1 MNLILSLF
9 LAVVITVAPT
19 QGSEDRAGI
28 FPVLAGSLGA
38 WMVLA
43 FLVSRWKNEIV
54 QNWWRRLWPLGILG
68 LHAYWC
74 LELQWQAGVASTLY
88 AMGLFLLGFLWCWW
102 LVLPA
107 PRWRNLWQRSA
118 MIVLP
123 LMLLVGASD
132 LLDCIPGYKNSMWVI
147 VASLS
152 LVIILPAFLLLIW
165 RTKPFAPHPR
175 AQSLTAPLVAAGI
188 KIKALRI
195 WPTGMRG
202 LVNAAALGFVPGLRW
217 IVITETLVQELS
229 EEELLAVIGHEAGH
243 LKRGHAWL
251 FLFCLVTASLW
262 SFVLQTQIF
271 AIDSTPDVF
280 GAVISIGLW
289 AAAFATLFLPTIRA
303 AERQADLDGAALSG
317 YPAMIA
323 ALSRTAELA
332 GLRPT
337 APDIIHRPIA
347 TRIAFLHAAQADP
360 AIAHQHHR
368 SLRRMRMFLVFLA
381 IVGLFLLFA
390 PSPQG
395 PNLSDLQTQ
404 FPELTPALAES
415 LENPSAPKLDTWLSG
430 RSEEERRELAI
441 ALLANLVAT
450 GAADDDALLP
460 RYRGYFSPFRTL
472 SLGKAE
478 LERNLLNIRVYAA
491 AIDPFLSDEELKRL
505 SQEIK
510 TLESQENL
518 EAEEYDTL
526 GCARWCLGDRVGAQA
541 AFNLAITSEN
551 QRKNP
556 DPRMLGLY
564 QRRLKAAENPNA
576 TLPLVRKVWY
586 KADWKLEPVQAIAPS
601 GRGQRLHPRRHLIPD
616 DSMQKQTVEKEERK

>member
-19 QGSEDRAGI
+19 QVSEDRAGI
-28 FPVLAGSLGA
+28 FPVLAGSLGT
-38 WMVLA
+38 WMLLA
-43 FLVSRWKNEIV
+43 FLVSRWENTSV
-54 QNWWRRLWPLGILG
+54 QNWWRRLWPMGTLG

-74 LELQWQAGVASTLY
+74 LELQWQAGVSSTLY
-88 AMGLFLLGFLWCWW
+88 AMGPFLLGFLWCWW
-102 LVLPA
+102 LILPA

-123 LMLLVGASD
+123 LVLLVGASD
-132 LLDCIPGYKNSMWVI
+132 LLDCIPGYKNSMWVF
-147 VASLS
+147 VASIS
-152 LVIILPAFLLLIW
+152 LVIILPVFLLLIW

-175 AQSLTAPLVAAGI
+175 AHSLTAPLAAAGI
-188 KIKALRI
+188 KINALRI

-217 IVITETLVQELS
+217 IVVTEPLVQELS
-229 EEELLAVIGHEAGH
+229 DEELLAVIGHEAGH
-243 LKRGHAWL
+243 LKHGHAWL
-251 FLFCLVTASLW
+251 FLLCLVTASLW
-262 SFVLQTQIF
+262 SFLLQTQVFEIDAVQDIF
-271 AIDSTPDVF
+271 GVVTSL
-280 GAVISIGLW
+280 GLW
-289 AAAFATLFLPTIRA
+289 ALAFAPLFLPTIRA

-332 GLRPT
+332 GIRPT
-337 APDIIHRPIA
+337 APDVIHRPIA

-381 IVGLFLLFA
+381 IAGFFLLFA
-390 PSPQG
+390 PSPQPSKPG
-395 PNLSDLQTQ
+395 DLLIQ
-404 FPELTPALAES
+404 FPELAPALAES
-415 LENPSAPKLDTWLSG
+415 LENPRAPKLDSWLSG
-430 RSEEERRELAI
+430 RSEEERRDLAV

-472 SLGKAE
+472 SLGNAE

-491 AIDPFLSDEELKRL
+491 AIDPFLSDEELERL
-505 SQEIK
+505 PQEVK
-510 TLESQENL
+510 NLEGQENL
-518 EAEEYDTL
+518 QAEEYDTL

-551 QRKNP
+551 QRKTP
-556 DPRMLGLY
+556 DPRMLELY
-564 QRRLKAAENPNA
+564 QRRLKSAENLNG
-576 TLPLVRKVWY
+576 TLPLVRKVWNNG
-586 KADWKLEPVQAIAPS
+586 DWKLEPVKAIAS
-601 GRGQRLHPRRHLIPD
+601 NGRGQMLHPRRHLVPD
-616 DSMQKQTVEKEERK
+616 DGTQKQILEKE